1 MKGHVVSLAGK
12 SVIVTGAGSR
22 IGARVAE
29 CAARSG
35 AHLTLTGRR
44 AAPLQVLAERLGTP
58 VHRVCADLAAPDA
71 GERIVMAAVDRFG
84 RVDAVVNSAWLA
96 GIAPFDASDPAMFDG
111 MFAVNVRGPAE
122 LVRCALPW
130 LRAERGAVV
139 NVTSSGAGTA
149 PAGRSFHLASTA
161 ALNSLTRS
169 LARELAPDVRVNA
182 VLPGPKGVGRT
193 GRVTGLDGVRHLR
206 GTVGP
211 GAAHDRSGAVDAVA
225 RLVCFL
231 LDPEQSGW
239 ITGTLIPVDGG
250 WPA

>member
-1 MKGHVVSLAGK
+1 VSLAGK
-12 SVIVTGAGSR
+12 SVIVTGAGSG
-22 IGARVAE
+22 IGACIAE
-29 CAARSG
+29 RAAEAG
-35 AHLTLTGRR
+35 AHLTVTGRR
-44 AAPLQVLAERLGTP
+44 AAPLRTLARRLGTP
-58 VHRVCADLAAPDA
+58 VHPVCADLGATDA

-84 RVDAVVNSAWLA
+84 RVDAVVNSAGLA
-96 GIAPFDASDPAMFDG
+96 GFAPFDASDPALFDG
-111 MFAVNVRGPAE
+111 MLAVNVRGPAE

-139 NVTSSGAGTA
+139 NVTSATGATA
-149 PAGRSFHLASTA
+149 APGRSFYLASKA

-182 VLPGPKGVGRT
+182 VLPGPMGVSRS

-206 GTVGP
+206 GGLGRP
-211 GAAHDRSGAVDAVA
+211 APQDRSGAGDAVA

-231 LDPEQSGW
+231 LDAEQSGW

-250 WPA
+250 WSA